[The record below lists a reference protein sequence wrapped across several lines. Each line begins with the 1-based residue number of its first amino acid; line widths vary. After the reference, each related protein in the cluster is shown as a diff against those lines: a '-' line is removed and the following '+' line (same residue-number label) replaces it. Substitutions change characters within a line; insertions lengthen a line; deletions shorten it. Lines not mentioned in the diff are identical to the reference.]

1 MRGSCWAASLL
12 VVLAGCSTTPT
23 PVADA
28 KPVDAAYLYKL
39 QAPASDSDARLV
51 VVRDQGF
58 VGGGRRMG
66 FYVDG
71 QLVADLSPKEKAE
84 FYVPA
89 GVRILGAGTAASAK
103 GLCAAAG
110 DSYLRQREATLS
122 PGQERKFRMTSDGE
136 GNLDVLPL
144 SP

>member
-58 VGGGRRMG
+58 VGGGCRMG

-71 QLVADLSPKEKAE
+71 ELVADLSPKEKAE

-89 GVRILGAGTAASAK
+89 GLRVLGAGTAASAK

-122 PGQERKFRMTSDGE
+122 PSQERRFRMTSDGN
-136 GNLDVLPL
+136 GDLDILPL
-144 SP
+144 AP

>member
-58 VGGGRRMG
+58 VGGGCRMG

-89 GVRILGAGTAASAK
+89 GLRVLGAGTAASAK

-122 PGQERKFRMTSDGE
+122 PSQERRFRMTSDGN
-136 GNLDVLPL
+136 GDLDILPL
-144 SP
+144 AP

>member
-58 VGGGRRMG
+58 VGGGCRMG

-71 QLVADLSPKEKAE
+71 ELVADLSPKEKAE

-89 GVRILGAGTAASAK
+89 GLRVLGAGTAASAK

-110 DSYLRQREATLS
+110 DSYLRQREAALFA
-122 PGQERKFRMTSDGE
+122 GQERRFRMTSDGN
-136 GNLDVLPL
+136 GDLDILPL
-144 SP
+144 AP